1 METRPEPMSA
11 PTSLVRDRDL
21 GSQSSHSSLAALKRR
36 PDLTQEPSLE
46 PSHLPPRDLPAEPTP
61 DHALVW
67 HEERLFLLDQRY
79 LPARSEF
86 LEIPTAS
93 AAAKAIKDMV
103 VRGAPAIGIAAAY
116 GVVLAARDRFR
127 QDPQAWPDLIQA
139 DLQELA
145 ASRPTAVNL
154 FWALERMRRCL
165 AGLHAGLSDGSDS
178 DPVRGQLIR
187 PDAQARVDAQ
197 VPTPATATPEQ
208 ADTDPT
214 PALLAEA
221 LAIHAE
227 DIAANRRMG
236 QLGASLIQGP
246 TAVITHCNAG
256 ALATGGFGTALG
268 VIRQA
273 WAEGRISYV
282 YADETRPWLQGT
294 RLTAWELAQDGI
306 PVTLQADGAAAS
318 LMAQGGIGWVIVG
331 ADRIAANGDV
341 ANKIG
346 TYGLAI
352 LARHHGIRFMVAAPT
367 STIDW
372 GIADGRAIPI
382 EDRDPGEVLACGG
395 NHLGP
400 AGVGARNPVFDVTPA
415 ALVDAIVT
423 ERGIVE
429 RPTKDRMRALLATA
443 KDQDRHAGHPVSALD
458 QDSLAGDLGS
468 ALGQGR
474 ACNPVS
480 EPLRSV
486 ADVRA
491 PGDR

>member
-1 METRPEPMSA
+1 METRPEPMST
-11 PTSLVRDRDL
+11 PIFFFPDRDQDPVSTP
-21 GSQSSHSSLAALKRR
+21 GQSNPSQSNPQHM
-36 PDLTQEPSLE
+36 PPLE
-46 PSHLPPRDLPAEPTP
+46 LPGEPTP

-67 HEERLFLLDQRY
+67 HEGRLFLLDQRY
-79 LPARSEF
+79 LPARADF
-86 LEIPTAS
+86 LAIDS
-93 AAAKAIKDMV
+93 AAATARAIKDMV

-127 QDPQAWPDLIQA
+127 QDPRAWPDLIQA
-139 DLQELA
+139 DLDELA

-165 AGLHAGLSDGSDS
+165 AELTAGLSAKGRPLAVNPEHAGDYLDKLNVEPDRVVA
-178 DPVRGQLIR
+178 DPGQG
-187 PDAQARVDAQ
+187 DAVSGRLGVDPGQ
-197 VPTPATATPEQ
+197 VGA
-208 ADTDPT
+208 DPT

-273 WAEGRISYV
+273 YAEGRITQV

-318 LMAQGGIGWVIVG
+318 LMVRGGIGWVIVG

-372 GIADGRAIPI
+372 GIADGSAIPI
-382 EDRDPGEVLACGG
+382 EERNPGEVLACGG
-395 NHLGP
+395 NRLGP

-429 RPTKDRMRALLATA
+429 RPTAERMRALLVPVEE
-443 KDQDRHAGHPVSALD
+443 KDR
-458 QDSLAGDLGS
+458 LAGNLVSDPSGS
-468 ALGQGR
+468 TAAMQAIASIG
-474 ACNPVS
+474 
-480 EPLRSV
+480 
-486 ADVRA
+486 
-491 PGDR
+491 

>member
-1 METRPEPMSA
+1 METRPEPMST
-11 PTSLVRDRDL
+11 PLSSSPDRDQAPVSTP
-21 GSQSSHSSLAALKRR
+21 GQSSPAR
-36 PDLTQEPSLE
+36 LE
-46 PSHLPPRDLPAEPTP
+46 PQHLPPQALPAEPTP

-67 HEERLFLLDQRY
+67 HEGRLFLLDQRY
-79 LPARSEF
+79 LPARADF
-86 LEIPTAS
+86 LAIDS
-93 AAAKAIKDMV
+93 AAATARAIKDMV

-116 GVVLAARDRFR
+116 GVVMAARDRFR

-139 DLQELA
+139 DLDELA

-165 AGLHAGLSDGSDS
+165 AELTAGLSAKGRPLVVNPEHAGVYLDKLNVEPEKVVAISGLTDAVSGRLGA
-178 DPVRGQLIR
+178 DPGQVG
-187 PDAQARVDAQ
+187 A
-197 VPTPATATPEQ
+197 
-208 ADTDPT
+208 DPT
-214 PALLAEA
+214 PVLLAEA
-221 LAIHAE
+221 MAIHAE

-273 WAEGRISYV
+273 HAEGRITQV

-372 GIADGRAIPI
+372 GIADGSAIPI
-382 EDRDPGEVLACGG
+382 EERDPGEVLACGG
-395 NHLGP
+395 NRLGP
-400 AGVGARNPVFDVTPA
+400 AGVSARNPVFDVTPA

-429 RPTKDRMRALLATA
+429 RPTAERMRALLVPVEE
-443 KDQDRHAGHPVSALD
+443 KDR
-458 QDSLAGDLGS
+458 LAGNLVSDPSGS
-468 ALGQGR
+468 TAAMQAIASIG
-474 ACNPVS
+474 
-480 EPLRSV
+480 
-486 ADVRA
+486 
-491 PGDR
+491 